1 MKGIY
6 IHGNVSSSKNS
17 KQWTG
22 KYLINGK
29 TTREYIKNTK
39 KEYREGKAE
48 FKKLVKDLSPPYHI
62 SFYFIRSTRRKFD
75 YINPAQTVQDLM
87 VKNFWIEDDDIT
99 NIVPYFTGYEVDKE
113 KAGVVIN
120 IVPKKQQIKGRH
132 KDAKT

>member
-29 TTREYIKNTK
+29 TTREYIKNTRT
-39 KEYREGKAE
+39 EYREGKAK
-48 FKKLVKDLSPPYHI
+48 FKELTKDLSPPYHV

-113 KAGVVIN
+113 TAGVVID
-120 IVPKKQQIKGRH
+120 IVPDNQKIKGKH
-132 KDAKT
+132 I